1 MERRVPPCAAGR
13 GCTDRCLLFLNKSEN
28 MKANHNSCTPN
39 GRHHFCTE
47 RRAPPCAAGR
57 GCTDRFFGCAD
68 SSFAVYK
75 PIKNRKSSTLI
86 QLHTHQTGGTIFVRR
101 GGCHPVQRG
110 GAVQIFFKRKS
121 IKKITSQVY
130 IYQMGG
136 TIFLR
141 RGGCHPVQ
149 RGGAAQIVFWL
160 RR

>member
-1 MERRVPPCAAGR
+1 M
-13 GCTDRCLLFLNKSEN
+13 
-28 MKANHNSCTPN
+28 
-39 GRHHFCTE
+39 
-47 RRAPPCAAGR
+47 
-57 GCTDRFFGCAD
+57 
-68 SSFAVYK
+68 
-75 PIKNRKSSTLI
+75 
-86 QLHTHQTGGTIFVRR
+86 
-101 GGCHPVQRG
+101 QRG